1 MEGTRGSIIRAFN
14 QLLDEKPINKITV
27 KDIVGRCGINRNTF
41 YYHFSDIPDLV
52 DEIMEEMADHLIHN
66 HFQPGYPIE
75 CIRPVIQYA
84 LRNRNKVLHVYRY
97 VSRETFLAYLNRVV
111 QRIVQGYFDGLPAA
125 AGSAPNE
132 NIAALIQFY
141 KCAIVGLFLDWLD
154 SNMKD
159 DLLAMVERLCVL
171 LRGSEE
177 MALTRAQ

>member
-1 MEGTRGSIIRAFN
+1 MDGTRGAVIRAFE

-41 YYHFSDIPDLV
+41 YYHFSDIPALV
-52 DEIMEEMADHLIHN
+52 EKMLEEMAEQLIHY

-84 LRNRNKVLHVYRY
+84 LRNKNKVLHVYRY
-97 VSRETFLAYLNRVV
+97 VSRETFLAYLNRAVF
-111 QRIVQGYFDGLPAA
+111 RIVQSYFDSLPAA
-125 AGSAPNE
+125 ASAPNE

-154 SNMKD
+154 SDMKD
-159 DLLAMVERLCVL
+159 DLLAVVERLCVL
-171 LRGSEE
+171 LRGAEE
-177 MALTRAQ
+177 MALKRA